1 MAIPI
6 QEERMYKSTKSKCLV
21 NKYLKMAVQDG
32 IAEGFKRIEE
42 SGE

>member
-21 NKYLKMAVQDG
+21 NKVLKTAVKDG
-32 IAEGFKRIEE
+32 IAEGFKKAEE
-42 SGE
+42 SEE